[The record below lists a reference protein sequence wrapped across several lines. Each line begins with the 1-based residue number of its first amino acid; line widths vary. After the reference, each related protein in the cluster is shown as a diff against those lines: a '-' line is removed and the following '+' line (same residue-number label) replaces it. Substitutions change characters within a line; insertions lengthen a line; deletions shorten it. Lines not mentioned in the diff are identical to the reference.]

1 MARKINLLPWRA
13 ERRKQQRNEFFTLM
27 GMAAAA
33 TLLLVFMVRVYYQQL
48 ISHQEAR
55 NDFLQAEI
63 SKLDEKIK
71 EIESLENEK
80 ERLLARMKTIE
91 QLQTSRP
98 VIVHLFDELVGA
110 LPEGV
115 YLTEIAQ
122 QGDAVTLKGAARSN
136 ARVSSFMRNLDASGW
151 LRDPALEIIESKEVD
166 QRRISS
172 FSLTVKQKKQEG
184 AEEQNEEAT

>member
-55 NDFLQAEI
+55 NGFLQAEI

-71 EIESLENEK
+71 EIESLEKEK
-80 ERLLARMKTIE
+80 EHLLARMKTIE

-122 QGDAVTLKGAARSN
+122 HGDAVTLKGAARSN
-136 ARVSSFMRNLDASGW
+136 ARVSSFMRNLWAGC
-151 LRDPALEIIESKEVD
+151 LKP
-166 QRRISS
+166 RIM
-172 FSLTVKQKKQEG
+172 
-184 AEEQNEEAT
+184 